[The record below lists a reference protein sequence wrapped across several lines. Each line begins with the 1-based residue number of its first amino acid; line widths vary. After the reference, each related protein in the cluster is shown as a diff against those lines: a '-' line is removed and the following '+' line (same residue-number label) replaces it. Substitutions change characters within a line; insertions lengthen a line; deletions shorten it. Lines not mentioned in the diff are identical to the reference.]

1 MLERFV
7 PPAALAA
14 LVLASAAGAFAQQAD
29 VLAYFENQIPNTC
42 SARDPLVGGTFIR
55 QYREPTDQ
63 CSGLRVYHVV
73 KGSPKPWSF
82 VSGFVEDGYFKLANE
97 IAVRSN
103 GTFSDFRVF
112 RDVSTGRK
120 GVIDF
125 QAVLPPPPSR
135 VSWDQPPTVEEHWV
149 DDDGQPSC
157 APTHHSRVDHGSSV
171 RGTARRGQTLVG
183 FLQDRRAASANPNAW
198 HDVRTVVVSQFWGAD
213 SSFPEGRF
221 EERYTY
227 GRWLNPA
234 SGAWYGVGLMKC
246 NRPLSPCSLLTCV
259 WAILVGPGQGHERSG
274 TDGEKEDRAGGGEA
288 VLA

>member
-1 MLERFV
+1 MLKRL
-7 PPAALAA
+7 ALSSAFA
-14 LVLASAAGAFAQQAD
+14 GLVLGLAVTASGQETD
-29 VLAYFENQIPNTC
+29 ILTYFENQIPNTC
-42 SARDPLVGGTFIR
+42 SASNYLVGGTFIR
-55 QYREPTDQ
+55 QYREPTNQ
-63 CSGLRVYHVV
+63 CPGLPVYHVV

-97 IAVRSN
+97 IAVRPN

-112 RDVSTGRK
+112 RDTSTGRK

-125 QAVLPPPPSR
+125 QTVLPPPPSR

-149 DDDGQPSC
+149 DDNGQPSC
-157 APTHHSRVDHGSSV
+157 AATQHSRVDPGSSV

-213 SSFPEGRF
+213 ANFPEGRF

-234 SGAWYGVGLMKC
+234 NGVWYGVGLMKWQCFDHATGASCGSGDNRYLVDC
-246 NRPLSPCSLLTCV
+246 NVRVTCSTC
-259 WAILVGPGQGHERSG
+259 PP
-274 TDGEKEDRAGGGEA
+274 
-288 VLA
+288 